1 MPNLHWMADQPQE
14 RRPGAE
20 WVTRK
25 IETKGLRPRFAAYL
39 IAGVWLVG
47 VVVFGIVEHLV
58 DPDTFPNIW
67 LGMWWALQT
76 VTTVGYGDVVPATT
90 DGKVIA
96 SFLLLV
102 GLSLIAVVTGVV
114 TSAFVTQAQAR
125 RIATGGDP
133 VLVKLD
139 EVARDVA
146 EVRTELEHLRERG
159 S

>member
-1 MPNLHWMADQPQE
+1 M
-14 RRPGAE
+14 
-20 WVTRK
+20 TRK

-39 IAGVWLVG
+39 IAAVWLVG
-47 VVVFGIVEHLV
+47 SWSSGSSSTSSIR
-58 DPDTFPNIW
+58 DTFPNVW

-76 VTTVGYGDVVPATT
+76 VTTVGYGDIVPASTS
-90 DGKVIA
+90 GKVIA
-96 SFLLLV
+96 SFLLLG

-146 EVRTELEHLRERG
+146 EVRTELERLRERG